1 MTTRIDEVRNKIE
14 AIEKST
20 EASESALANLL
31 MQICDQGKKTQGE
44 LREEREHA
52 FEQELSLIAES
63 QIKDIEERLKKILG
77 KPNLMA
83 PQNENEMHIEQRR
96 FMAYYALHILYR
108 RRWAYDDLKELTEA
122 YKNDHFC
129 KSHRI
134 IAHLDVMAEQ
144 NIRENDEIRESLV
157 IKANENCELFS
168 HHAGVQHCFSNI
180 VITYIE
186 LYQRR
191 VGDFFYHDIEYDAF
205 VEKWFPLA
213 IERVGLAIELEK
225 GFAKFYS
232 TKARLLALQDKFQ
245 EAELYLNKARS
256 LESKSL
262 KYYSNRTALYERFQ
276 VQLEIKQLLYSVK
289 PIRQQI
295 GDFEEKLERSLH
307 KNLEYLA
314 LFSAVISI
322 IIGTISIAGWI
333 EIGASALI
341 GVIVALFGCVAC
353 SVSIF
358 ETLNLY
364 NFFYFKIST
373 SSQKP
378 KRIKGYIGLYIGMF
392 LLGIVGICLGYKGS

>member
-20 EASESALANLL
+20 DASESALANLL

-157 IKANENCELFS
+157 IKANENCELFP

-205 VEKWFPLA
+205 VEKWVPLA
-213 IERVGLAIELEK
+213 IEKVGVAIKLEK

-232 TKARLLALQDKFQ
+232 TKARLFVFQDKFQ
-245 EAELYLNKARS
+245 EAELCLNKARS

-262 KYYSNRTALYERFQ
+262 KYYSNRIALYERFQ
-276 VQLEIKQLLYSVK
+276 MQLEIKQLLYSVK

-295 GDFEEKLERSLH
+295 DDFEEKIERSLH

-322 IIGTISIAGWI
+322 IIGTISIAGRI

-378 KRIKGYIGLYIGMF
+378 KRIKGYIGLYIGVF
-392 LLGIVGICLGYKGS
+392 LLGIVGICLGYKVS